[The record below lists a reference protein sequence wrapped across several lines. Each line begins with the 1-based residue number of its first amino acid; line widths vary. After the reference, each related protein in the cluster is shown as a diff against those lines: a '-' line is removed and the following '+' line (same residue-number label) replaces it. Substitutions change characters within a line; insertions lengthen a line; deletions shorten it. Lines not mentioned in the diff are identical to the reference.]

1 MKSLSIVIP
10 AYNEA
15 NRIGNLLQSIFVIFP
30 AAEVIVVDDGST
42 DGTAETVREI
52 LPRAKMLRNK
62 TNRGKGYSVRRG
74 ILEAGGDY
82 VCFTD
87 ADGAVPVT
95 ELCALLRHLAAGCDV
110 AIGSR
115 RTPGARVKMPLH
127 RRVTEV
133 VFNRLVK
140 WATGLPYRDTQCG
153 FKAFTRA
160 AAREIFSRL
169 QDTGFGFD
177 VEALILARALGY
189 AVAEVPVTWRHVPG
203 SKVRLFRDG
212 WKMLKFVWSLR
223 ERKTVPVPG
232 VTQ

>member
-10 AYNEA
+10 SYNEA
-15 NRIGNLLQSIFVIFP
+15 NRIANLLRDILIYFP
-30 AAEVIVVDDGST
+30 TAEVIVIDDGST
-42 DGTAETVREI
+42 DGTAEMIRQI
-52 LPRAKMLRNK
+52 LPRVKVLKNE

-74 ILEAGGDY
+74 ILEATGDY
-82 VCFTD
+82 VCFMD

-95 ELCALLRHLAAGCDV
+95 ELCELLKCLAAGHDV

-115 RTPGARVKMPLH
+115 RAPGARVKMPLH

-133 VFNRLVK
+133 AFNRLVR

-169 QDTGFGFD
+169 SDPGFGFD
-177 VEALILARALGY
+177 VEALLLARALGY

-203 SKVRLFRDG
+203 SKVRVFRDG
-212 WKMLKFVWSLR
+212 WKMFKFMWSLR
-223 ERKTVPVPG
+223 ERKTAPIPG